1 MYSNIQIKNTN
12 NTSSNIIG
20 IGFTHYFIENQKK
33 IAPRLFLVKSL
44 VMINRQLYM
53 YLDNRIREEG
63 DCNLYHYNHASCRM
77 KRARPYPHAKITE
90 AEATGPPRDAPPALQ
105 GNPSKPVPAISPRQ
119 AETAR
124 YIAAMSGEMAAM
136 ANGAGLK
143 LVAHF
148 LAMAKAEAENE
159 AERAA

>member
-1 MYSNIQIKNTN
+1 MIKAR
-12 NTSSNIIG
+12 S
-20 IGFTHYFIENQKK
+20 Y
-33 IAPRLFLVKSL
+33 PR
-44 VMINRQLYM
+44 
-53 YLDNRIREEG
+53 
-63 DCNLYHYNHASCRM
+63 
-77 KRARPYPHAKITE
+77 AKITE
-90 AEATGPPRDAPPALQ
+90 AGVAGTLGESTSAQPTS
-105 GNPSKPVPAISPRQ
+105 PSKPVPAISPRQ